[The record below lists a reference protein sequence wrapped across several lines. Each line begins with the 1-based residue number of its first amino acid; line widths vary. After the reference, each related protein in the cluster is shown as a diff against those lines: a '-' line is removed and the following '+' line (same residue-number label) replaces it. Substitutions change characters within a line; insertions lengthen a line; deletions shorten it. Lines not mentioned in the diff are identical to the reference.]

1 MSNKP
6 LFNLDSAVEKLTGK
20 AKQAAGEL
28 KQVDTLLH
36 EIQKADRSLSSS
48 DLDRISRNAFDL
60 AAKYGRNVTDYLNAV
75 LNASRAGYKNAED
88 IATLSLTLQS
98 ACDISS
104 ELAGQYIRTANSAF
118 GLNGSVK
125 ELSRTLD
132 GACHIA
138 DRHAVSMTELAEE
151 LSAVGS
157 QMDINETTAALAAML
172 SVTGQ
177 NGSEAGSAFGG
188 ILMYLQQTAG
198 EINGEKIDTK
208 ALENFERACKDLGV
222 SLSEVKNGTVQLKEP
237 MQVLKEL
244 SEVYASLGE
253 TDTKRTGLL
262 HAFGDSASQS
272 EALDALLSNY
282 GLYEEMLQEYA
293 DGTGTLSTHAAEAA
307 DTWEGSLNRLTA
319 TWNET
324 VGNLVDSDA
333 VAAAVNGLSSL
344 LSVIDSITEKTNVLG
359 AAGILSGLL
368 MNAKGIGGHISSQWQ
383 LYRAHSSK
391 AA

>member
-1 MSNKP
+1 MSNKQ
-6 LFNLDSAVEKLTGK
+6 LFNLDLAVEKLTGK

-60 AAKYGRNVTDYLNAV
+60 AAKYGRNVADYLNAV
-75 LNASRAGYKNAED
+75 LNASRAGYKNAEE
-88 IATLSLTLQS
+88 IAALSLTLQS
-98 ACDISS
+98 ACDIS
-104 ELAGQYIRTANSAF
+104 EGLAEQYIRTANSAF
-118 GLNGSVK
+118 GLNGSIK

-138 DRHAVSMTELAEE
+138 DRHAVSMTELAEG

-157 QMDINETTAALAAML
+157 QAAASQMDLNETTAALAAML

-188 ILMYLQQTAG
+188 VLMYLQQMAG
-198 EINGEKIDTK
+198 EVNGEKIDTK

-282 GLYEEMLQEYA
+282 GLYEEMLREYA

-319 TWNET
+319 AWNET
-324 VGNLVDSDA
+324 VSHVADSKGA
-333 VAAAVNGLSSL
+333 VSAMDSLNSL
-344 LSVIDSITEKTNVLG
+344 LTVIDRLTEALG
-359 AAGILSGLL
+359 SLNTLSILSGGLL
-368 MNAKGIGGHISSQWQ
+368 GAKNLG
-383 LYRAHSSK
+383 
-391 AA
+391 